1 MGEALSMKSCVSSG
15 ISVRRTLRE
24 KLRSI
29 RLIFPTPPCL
39 INQQSGQGEQEGSSF
54 SLEFPFSLTSVGG
67 VHSSESSD
75 NPNLAWCPVR
85 LLPLPNMLSAR
96 AQYSFGGHL
105 FGQLLFANRARL
117 RHYVCHKLAS
127 PPRQSRLSKC
137 LARRV
142 PEVDFPGHPAQRWLG
157 CQTGRAPDSCANQTD
172 ARECHYSFIEFPN
185 PKRDCK
191 ADLRRLTS

>member
-1 MGEALSMKSCVSSG
+1 MYRSYSKEPNIRKNSPCDGRQMGEALSMKSCVSSG

-127 PPRQSRLSKC
+127 PRGKAACLNALHAADQKSCRFSR
-137 LARRV
+137 A
-142 PEVDFPGHPAQRWLG
+142 
-157 CQTGRAPDSCANQTD
+157 SCPTPVGL
-172 ARECHYSFIEFPN
+172 PN
-185 PKRDCK
+185 R
-191 ADLRRLTS
+191 